1 MTFAAAPAP
10 VVIDASVAVDL
21 ALGEGPDLPAAV
33 RRWIAEDRMMLTPAA
48 YWTEVGHA
56 ILRRAGGDSIEAARR
71 LGSLEAI
78 GMQTADRSAPGVRMA
93 LALAE
98 RHRLSVYDATYLWL
112 AIDVDGELAT
122 FDRALARAAAA
133 EGVPLALEA
142 LGADRTGSRTPWPS
156 LQP

>member
-1 MTFAAAPAP
+1 VSFVIAPAP

-21 ALGEGPDLPAAV
+21 ALGEGAELPVAL
-33 RRWIAEDRMMLTPAA
+33 RGWIAEDRMLLAPAV

-56 ILRRAGGDSIEAARR
+56 LLRRAGQDSIAAASR
-71 LGSLEAI
+71 LGSLAAI
-78 GMQTADRSAPGVRMA
+78 GLETADRGAPGVRMA

-122 FDRALARAAAA
+122 LDRALARAALA

-142 LGADRTGSRTPWPS
+142 PGD
-156 LQP
+156 

>member
-1 MTFAAAPAP
+1 MSLVIAPAP
-10 VVIDASVAVDL
+10 VIIDASVAVDL
-21 ALGEGPDLPAAV
+21 ALGEGADLPTAL
-33 RRWIAEDRMMLTPAA
+33 RGWIAEDRMLLAPAV

-56 ILRRAGGDSIEAARR
+56 LLRRSGRDSIEAARR

-78 GMQTADRSAPGVRMA
+78 GLETADRLAPGVRMA

-122 FDRALARAAAA
+122 FDRDLARAAAA
-133 EGVPLALEA
+133 EGVPLALEPA
-142 LGADRTGSRTPWPS
+142 TG
-156 LQP
+156 